1 MLPRDK
7 SGEKVITKF
16 LLFTMFPLG
25 VAMILDRLISEPAY
39 SGRMAR
45 HLGIFS
51 DSLCLWHSVVLVSLH
66 FMGNAKSHSFKSI
79 KSVSIS
85 VSFSEKEET

>member
-1 MLPRDK
+1 MFPRDK

-51 DSLCLWHSVVLVSLH
+51 DSLCLWHSVVLVS
-66 FMGNAKSHSFKSI
+66 FTFYGECKITQFQINQVSKYF
-79 KSVSIS
+79 SV
-85 VSFSEKEET
+85 FF